1 MNGILWAAFWFAVF
15 GGVLGAALA
24 IASKLLAVK
33 TDPKIEQIR
42 ELLPGANCG
51 GCGHSGCDAMAQ
63 AIAEGKA
70 DVSGCGACSE
80 QAAQAICALMGVSQG
95 THRRMRAQVMCSGT
109 TACAK
114 EKYRYNGVRDC
125 VCAAK
130 LGGGTKECPNGC
142 IGFGTCAARCPFDAI
157 TVVDGVAQVNAKKCT
172 GCGTCVAACP
182 KQIIRLIPC
191 DTAYYVG
198 CSSVDRGAQTRTY
211 CTVGCIGCHLC
222 EKNCPTGAAEV
233 EGALASIDPERCIA
247 CGKCAQVCPRKII
260 HAGSAKP
267 IAAENA
273 EQAESAETEENA

>member
-1 MNGILWAAFWFAVF
+1 MSGILWAAFWFAVF

-142 IGFGTCAARCPFDAI
+142 IGFGTCAAHCPFRDY
-157 TVVDGVAQVNAKKCT
+157 G
-172 GCGTCVAACP
+172 GGRCGTS
-182 KQIIRLIPC
+182 Q
-191 DTAYYVG
+191 
-198 CSSVDRGAQTRTY
+198 
-211 CTVGCIGCHLC
+211 C
-222 EKNCPTGAAEV
+222 EKVYRMRNLRCR
-233 EGALASIDPERCIA
+233 LPETD
-247 CGKCAQVCPRKII
+247 
-260 HAGSAKP
+260 HSADSVRYGILCRMP
-267 IAAENA
+267 FGRSRRTNA
-273 EQAESAETEENA
+273 YLLYSWLYRLPSV